1 MSKRSK
7 KDREK
12 YLEKKRKKI
21 AAAEKENNHKMDYS
35 VCPVRDEKPHIN
47 YPSDGFAEMAL
58 LMSMMRMRKKSSPW
72 PGLK

>member
-7 KDREK
+7 KNREK

-21 AAAEKENNHKMDYS
+21 AAAEKDNNHKIDYS
-35 VCPVRDEKPHIN
+35 DAPIRFEKPHIN
-47 YPSDGFAEMAL
+47 YPSDGFTEMAL
-58 LMSMMRMRKKSSPW
+58 LMSMMRMRRKFSPW